1 MLNRVSSLLFKATLI
16 LVGISLF
23 QPSANAQKRDEQRET
38 IVPGQTAMAWM
49 AYGELIRFRAF
60 NPTQTESGAANESI
74 NVQIKL
80 YDERGALLRETP
92 TVAIPPGEFRWIDI
106 KREDLNV
113 VGDPQTGRVQFRT
126 QPLWGLRA
134 QTRLLHIPT
143 SLDLVDQNTGAGT
156 FRFYFNVEA
165 LP

>member
-1 MLNRVSSLLFKATLI
+1 MLNRLTSLLFKATLI

-23 QPSANAQKRDEQRET
+23 QFSANAQKREEQQET

-60 NPTQTESGAANESI
+60 NPAKTELGKANESI
-74 NVQIKL
+74 SVQIKL

-92 TVAIPPGEFRWIDI
+92 TVVIPPGEFRWIDI
-106 KREDLNV
+106 KREDLNI
-113 VGDPQTGRVQFRT
+113 VGDPATGRAQFRT
-126 QPLWGLRA
+126 IPLWGVR
-134 QTRLLHIPT
+134 TRPLQVPT
-143 SLDLVDQNTGAGT
+143 SLDLVDQTTGAGT
-156 FRFYFNVEA
+156 FRFYLIVEA